1 MTKAFPAL
9 SYQLF
14 FEDHTPEAILE
25 LGQNTT
31 RTLRATMRTV
41 DSPPPREFLKSNHS
55 YLAPYDHIDPIPP
68 IPFFT
73 AEEEDYLVEQYAI
86 QGFRNTLQ
94 FYTVGNKYLSWKFA
108 HDQGNITI
116 PQPVLSVI
124 PYHDPVANWTIAA
137 QVLRSAEFLPNL
149 KTVTLEGAHWIHLEN
164 PKHTNEAIRE
174 WLDELPREVKNGGG
188 AKGRVK
194 DEL

>member
-1 MTKAFPAL
+1 MSFSVYTTFLSSPPHPPSRQYIPSAGAFTPIAQMTKAFPAL

-25 LGQNTT
+25 LGKNTT

-41 DSPPPREFLKSNHS
+41 DSPPPQGFLKSDHS

-86 QGFRNTLQ
+86 QGFRNSKFLATS
-94 FYTVGNKYLSWKFA
+94 LSLYSF
-108 HDQGNITI
+108 Q
-116 PQPVLSVI
+116 
-124 PYHDPVANWTIAA
+124 
-137 QVLRSAEFLPNL
+137 
-149 KTVTLEGAHWIHLEN
+149 KT
-164 PKHTNEAIRE
+164 K
-174 WLDELPREVKNGGG
+174 KN
-188 AKGRVK
+188 
-194 DEL
+194 

>member
-25 LGQNTT
+25 LGKNTT

-41 DSPPPREFLKSNHS
+41 DSPPPQGFLKSDHS

-86 QGFRNTLQ
+86 QGFRNSKSLTTSLSLYSFQ
-94 FYTVGNKYLSWKFA
+94 KNKKKTDVFVYS
-108 HDQGNITI
+108 ITI
-116 PQPVLSVI
+116 L
-124 PYHDPVANWTIAA
+124 H
-137 QVLRSAEFLPNL
+137 
-149 KTVTLEGAHWIHLEN
+149 
-164 PKHTNEAIRE
+164 
-174 WLDELPREVKNGGG
+174 
-188 AKGRVK
+188 GR
-194 DEL
+194 